1 MSGAA
6 SAEALARDEI
16 RELLDRRPGRIVVG
30 LTGPPGVGKST
41 FARRLIDEFRSG
53 AALVPMD
60 GFHLSSLQLERLGRG
75 HRKGAPD
82 TFDVDGYVATL
93 QRIRNAYRSGDV
105 YVPTF
110 DRAIEE
116 PVAAGLVVPREVRLV
131 ITEGNYLALTGG
143 GWSAVRGL
151 LDRLYYLDCP
161 RDVRRMR
168 LVERHVAGGRG
179 HDDALKWVE
188 SVDELNADVIA
199 ATESN
204 CDATLSVA
212 IQA

>member
-41 FARRLIDEFRSG
+41 FARRLIDEFGSG

-60 GFHLSSLQLERLGRG
+60 GFHLSSVQLERLGRG

-93 QRIRNAYRSGDV
+93 QRIRNAHGSGDV
-105 YVPTF
+105 YVPAF

-116 PVAAGLVVPREVRLV
+116 PVAAGLVVPRDVRLV
-131 ITEGNYLALTGG
+131 VTEGNYLALSDG

-161 RDVRRMR
+161 RDVRRTR

-179 HDDALKWVE
+179 HDDALAWVD
-188 SVDELNADVIA
+188 SVDEPNADVIV
-199 ATESN
+199 ATESD

-212 IQA
+212 TQA